1 MSTSVYQAKFSL
13 TPVLIEFLGHHRQY
27 GFRDKSSM
35 VQAALLEL
43 KAELDFQHLQQS
55 ADLYVE
61 VYEQDTDLQE
71 LTQAAIVG
79 WPE

>member
-1 MSTSVYQAKFSL
+1 MQQAKFSL
-13 TPVLIEFLGHHRQY
+13 TPSLIEFLNHYKQY

-43 KAELDFQHLQQS
+43 KKEFEQENLKQS
-55 ADLYVE
+55 ADLYAE
-61 VYEQDTDLQE
+61 LYAEDEELQE
-71 LTQAAIVG
+71 LTQTAVTG